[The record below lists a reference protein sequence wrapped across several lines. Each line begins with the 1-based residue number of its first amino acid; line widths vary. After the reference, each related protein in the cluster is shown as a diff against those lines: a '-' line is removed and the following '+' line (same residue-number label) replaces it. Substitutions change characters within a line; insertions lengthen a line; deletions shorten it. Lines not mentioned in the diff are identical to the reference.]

1 MQGSKAVGLWL
12 AAAAGSALLF
22 GLSTGIGPYGWLAWA
37 APAPV
42 LAYALHSRSAR
53 ASATAAALAYLIG
66 ESGLIYAYLT
76 VVPLPILVVMALVP
90 AIAFA
95 FAVLGARV
103 AALRLPTLVAVFS
116 YPLLWTS
123 WEFLLGLVSPH
134 GSAGAL
140 GYTQTSLPHVI
151 QIASA
156 TGVWGVSFVTALPAM
171 AVALASKGRVA
182 ALAPAAVVLAVVL
195 GYGEFRLRQPLGDTS
210 EYALVVLPLA
220 ALHQDEAR
228 GREASLAAARA
239 YAEAV
244 SLVGSPRQGRP
255 LTVVIPE
262 KAITTFPE
270 WEAEV
275 RNLLA
280 SAARRAGVTLIAGID
295 EHRADGVRANMAYVF
310 GPQGEERLAY
320 QKHFLVPGLEREF
333 SPGRSLGVTDD
344 AGVAICKDMDFP
356 PLLRGYG
363 RAGVRTLAVPA
374 WDFVN
379 DARPHADMAIMRGVE
394 NGFSLARVAQEGL
407 LTLSDARGRIMASGR
422 ASPDSPVWLRGDLPE
437 GDGGTFYSH
446 FGDVFGWSV
455 VALAATL
462 LLSLAFA
469 VIFRRR
475 T

>member
-1 MQGSKAVGLWL
+1 MVSGCCGERSPVRIFDGYWPLC
-12 AAAAGSALLF
+12 
-22 GLSTGIGPYGWLAWA
+22 WLAWG

-42 LAYALHSRSAR
+42 LTYALHSRSAW
-53 ASATAAALAYLIG
+53 ASAIAAALAYLLG
-66 ESGLIYAYLT
+66 ESGLIYVYLPI
-76 VVPLPILVVMALVP
+76 VQLPILVVTALVP

-95 FAVLGARV
+95 FAVSGARL
-103 AALRLPTLVAVFS
+103 AALRLPALVAVFS

-123 WEFLLGLVSPH
+123 WEFLLGLISPH

-140 GYTQTSLPHVI
+140 GYTQTSLLHVI
-151 QIASA
+151 QIASI
-156 TGVWGVSFVTALPAM
+156 TSVWGVSFVTALPAM
-171 AVALASKGRVA
+171 AIALASKGRIRA
-182 ALAPAAVVLAVVL
+182 ALAPAAVVLAIVL
-195 GYGEFRLRQPLGDTS
+195 GYGEFQLRQPPGDTS
-210 EYALVVLPLA
+210 EYALVALPLA

-228 GREASLAAARA
+228 GREVSLAAARA
-239 YAEAV
+239 YSEAV
-244 SLVGSPRQGRP
+244 SLVGPPRQGRS

-270 WEAEV
+270 WEAAV

-333 SPGRSLGVTDD
+333 SPGRSLGVMDA

-363 RAGVRTLAVPA
+363 RAGVRLLAVPA

-407 LTLSDARGRIMASGR
+407 LTLSDARGRIIASGR
-422 ASPDSPVWLRGDLPE
+422 ASPDSPVWLRGELPQGE
-437 GDGGTFYSH
+437 GGTIYSRM
-446 FGDVFGWSV
+446 GDVFGWS
-455 VALAATL
+455 AATLAATL
-462 LLSLAFA
+462 LLSLAFR
-469 VIFRRR
+469 VSFHGRVLPRS
-475 T
+475 